1 VKTISQRITSPLIWN
16 ALLIPLAILLV
27 FNIVL
32 RLTWIRNAR
41 SDLKSTSLMLTT
53 LVRESLIDQPL
64 ALNQLPAAALQE
76 LDTVRALVRT
86 TSQASGVDILVIS
99 RDGRILFPND
109 AADGLPQTVSSRLAR
124 RVTADSPESQIQTLR
139 TLFDVYFFT
148 KDLLFERLPEHSP
161 LIVCVA
167 AYHPLRGILLT
178 TNLILLTILAA
189 SSGFSIWVA
198 RRTAA
203 KISNPLKQLAE
214 TAGQIG
220 QGHFISVEP
229 TTFSWEI
236 HQLQVSLNDMASRL
250 ANINHL
256 QKSFIQDTS
265 HEFRTPLMV
274 IQGYAEGLER
284 GVLNDAAGTAAI
296 IRQESQKL
304 SKLVDSLLTLSR
316 IENQAGQ
323 TSTTTLM
330 LDNWLKDQAQRFQT
344 LADRSDKKLV
354 LAPGSAIQL
363 NTNEAMLEIILGNL
377 ISNAIRYAVSQVSIA
392 AQSNEQVVTITVS
405 DDGPGITPQDLPRIF
420 DRFYKGKNGQTGLGL
435 AIARA
440 AAEAIGGTLTARNRS
455 SGGAEFKLELNHTT
469 ERC

>member
-1 VKTISQRITSPLIWN
+1 
-16 ALLIPLAILLV
+16 
-27 FNIVL
+27 
-32 RLTWIRNAR
+32 
-41 SDLKSTSLMLTT
+41 
-53 LVRESLIDQPL
+53 
-64 ALNQLPAAALQE
+64 
-76 LDTVRALVRT
+76 
-86 TSQASGVDILVIS
+86 
-99 RDGRILFPND
+99 
-109 AADGLPQTVSSRLAR
+109 
-124 RVTADSPESQIQTLR
+124 
-139 TLFDVYFFT
+139 
-148 KDLLFERLPEHSP
+148 
-161 LIVCVA
+161 
-167 AYHPLRGILLT
+167 
-178 TNLILLTILAA
+178 
-189 SSGFSIWVA
+189 
-198 RRTAA
+198 
-203 KISNPLKQLAE
+203 
-214 TAGQIG
+214 
-220 QGHFISVEP
+220 
-229 TTFSWEI
+229 
-236 HQLQVSLNDMASRL
+236 
-250 ANINHL
+250 
-256 QKSFIQDTS
+256 
-265 HEFRTPLMV
+265 MV